1 MDDPWSDWLLR
12 RRHGGDP
19 NYEPVIRGKVEVI
32 RDRVLAGAK
41 LSPGMT
47 LVDVG
52 SGDGVI
58 AFGAFELVGPSL
70 RAVLADVSASLLKH
84 AEQRSISLGVRESC
98 TFLQCSAEKLVGIA
112 DGSAD
117 VVTTRAVLAYVA
129 DKAAAARE
137 FNRVLKP
144 GGRVSIG
151 EPIYRDEALQLASLT
166 KHLEG
171 RPEDAA
177 SADVRLF
184 QRWKAAQLPSTA
196 AEIQRNPMTNFSE
209 RDLLGLFQTSGF
221 ADLHLE
227 LHIDVRKAP
236 PVSWETFLDVAPR
249 PNAPTLREILSAG
262 FNEAERGQLEKG
274 LRPLVESGRFTE
286 RDTIAYLTAIKP

>member
-1 MDDPWSDWLLR
+1 MDDPWADWLLR

-19 NYEPVIRGKVEVI
+19 NYERVIRGRVAGI
-32 RDRVLAGAK
+32 RDRVLAGAR
-41 LSPGMT
+41 LSPEIT

-52 SGDGVI
+52 SGDGLI
-58 AFGAFELVGPSL
+58 AFGAFERIGPTL
-70 RAVLADVSASLLKH
+70 RVVLTDVSEALLKH
-84 AEQRSISLGVRESC
+84 AEQRAVSLGVRERC
-98 TFLQCSAEKLVGIA
+98 TFLQCSTDNLVGIA

-137 FNRVLKP
+137 FHRVLKP
-144 GGRVSIG
+144 GGRLSIG
-151 EPIYRDEALQLASLT
+151 EPIYRDEAVLLATLT
-166 KHLEG
+166 KHLDSG
-171 RPEDAA
+171 PENPANA
-177 SADVRLF
+177 EARLF

-196 AEIQRNPMTNFSE
+196 AEIQKNSMTNFSE

-236 PVSWETFLDVAPR
+236 PVSWETFLDIAPR
-249 PNAPTLREILSAG
+249 PLAPTLREILSAG
-262 FNEAERGQLEKG
+262 FNEAERTQFEKG
-274 LRPLVESGRFTE
+274 LRAMVESGRFME
-286 RDTIAYLTAIKP
+286 RDTIAYLTAVKP